1 MKKLLLLLSTHFLF
15 VSVLCSQV
23 EYLKI
28 DERNMCEI
36 KIGNS
41 SIYLFLVYEN
51 HFYYGYNG
59 CDIFVLTKEIGEVKY
74 LEISFSS
81 DEIERLIKPATF
93 TGEYF
98 MKDGIYYTKGVY
110 FTDEQMLNIS
120 RYFASMTLFI
130 NGWCNEKKMYE
141 PINTNSFLD
150 KEDYDKIRNFIATSY
165 KERKKE

>member
-23 EYLKI
+23 EYVKI

-36 KIGNS
+36 KMDS
-41 SIYLFLVYEN
+41 ASVYLDLVNKSYFEYGEDG
-51 HFYYGYNG
+51 YY
-59 CDIFVLTKEIGEVKY
+59 IFVLTKEIGEVMY
-74 LEISFSS
+74 LEISFSF
-81 DEIERLIKPATF
+81 DEIERLIKPANF

-98 MKDGIYYTKGVY
+98 MQDGIYFMKGAY

-141 PINTNSFLD
+141 PLNTNSFLA
-150 KEDYDKIRNFIATSY
+150 KEDHEKIRNFIATSY